1 MSGTDTT
8 AINGLV
14 KQIYD
19 DRTVENL
26 QNMDAPTLK
35 RIKKSPKSPSGDGFY
50 TPVNVQGNQRGQG
63 SQNELEALRTP
74 DTQTPLKFR
83 ILPKVF
89 THIIRLSGLSMDIA
103 KGNEDSFADNATFQM
118 DEGLRDGG
126 KERNAQCF
134 GSGNGRI
141 AQINETL
148 SADATVT
155 VDNGVLTHFRVG
167 MYIDAINGSSV
178 KQIDSVKVTAVDIAN
193 STITLASAQ
202 NADDDSWIYREN
214 TADNAPTDGKEL
226 AGLPLM
232 ADDGTL
238 NTTYQNLSRSTYNQ
252 LDGIT
257 IDASS
262 ANLSN
267 DLLQRAISRA
277 KIIGGRKP
285 KRIISNTSQM
295 RKYLDIVTPL
305 KRFDA
310 KDKFDSGYEEVP
322 VWNGMEWVE
331 DTDCG
336 FADLYMFDPE
346 YVERYSVREFG
357 WDENGGDVFKWDP
370 GFDAYIAYAKAYDNL
385 GCRVPNA
392 VVRIKNLAT
401 PTF

>member
-14 KQIYD
+14 KYVYD

-35 RIKKSPKSPSGDGFY
+35 RIKKSPKKPSGLGFQ

-74 DTQTPLKFR
+74 NSQTPLKFT

-89 THIIRLSGLSMDIA
+89 SHLIRLSGLSMDIA

-118 DEGLRDGG
+118 DEGLKDGG

-134 GSGNGRI
+134 RDGSGVI
-141 AQINETL
+141 AQVNETL

-155 VDNGVLTHFRVG
+155 VDGGTLTHFRVG
-167 MYIDAINGSSV
+167 MFIDAFTSTT
-178 KQIDSVKVTAVDIAN
+178 KEIDSIEVTAVDIAN

-202 NADDDSWIYREN
+202 TATDNAYIYREN
-214 TADNAPTDGKEL
+214 THDNAPTDGKEL

-238 NTTYQNLSRSTYNQ
+238 NSTYQGLSRTTYNQ

-285 KRIISNTSQM
+285 KRIVSNTSQM

-310 KDKFDSGYEEVP
+310 KGKMDSGYEEVP
-322 VWNGMEWVE
+322 TWNGMEWVE

-336 FADLYMFDPE
+336 FADLYMFDPD
-346 YVERYSVREFG
+346 YVERFSVREFG
-357 WDENGGDVFKWDP
+357 WDDNGGDIFKWDP
-370 GFDAYIAYAKAYDNL
+370 GYDAYIAYAKAYDNL
-385 GCRVPNA
+385 GSRVPNA
-392 VVRIKNLAT
+392 VVRIKSLAT